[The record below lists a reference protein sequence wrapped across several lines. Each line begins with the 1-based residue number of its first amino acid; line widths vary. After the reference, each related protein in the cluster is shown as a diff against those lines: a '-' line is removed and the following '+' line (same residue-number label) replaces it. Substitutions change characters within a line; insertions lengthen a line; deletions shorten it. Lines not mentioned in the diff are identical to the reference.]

1 MKIHHALLGKELD
14 GASKNCYNKY
24 SKYLLLTSGKEPLM
38 KHTFDESKIVFSFAA
53 ISDIHMCNDNTGRDK
68 AFFTNAL
75 TQIKEFG
82 GVDAILAVGDLIN
95 AGGYGGKFEQIRV
108 YKKVFESVFD
118 PKEMPMI
125 FAVGNHDVHWSA
137 ESKIYADK
145 LNDMLGPD
153 YFLKDV
159 DQDILA
165 TEGNRHCVVN
175 GYHIITLLPVTYT
188 EVSYTQTTKDW
199 LDKTLAEITSENP
212 NAYVIILTH
221 PMIYDTVYG
230 STLGREPG
238 STLKDMWVTSDLTD
252 ILSKYNQVIT
262 FGGHLHF
269 PLNDPRSIMQ
279 TAFTSVGC
287 GSVSYMAIE
296 DGGYENMASLT
307 TMKDKFEFSQGLIC
321 QIDENGNMRLN
332 RMDFYNKTTID
343 TPWEISR
350 PTADGAHLTAYG
362 KDRGYPENNAAPVLS
377 QNIKAVMGESN
388 EEGNRPVTVEFG
400 AAKDDTFAHHYTMEI
415 KKGGESVKTFKILS
429 DFYRVKTPSE
439 MKDTLSCD
447 LGVLAPDDYEVIL
460 TAYDPWSAASEPVA
474 YKFTVA

>member
-1 MKIHHALLGKELD
+1 MK
-14 GASKNCYNKY
+14 NK
-24 SKYLLLTSGKEPLM
+24 SSNE
-38 KHTFDESKIVFSFAA
+38 FNENKIVFSFAA
-53 ISDIHMCNDNTGRDK
+53 ISDIHMCNDNNGRDK

-95 AGGYGGKFEQIRV
+95 AGGYGGKFEQIYV
-108 YKKVFESVFD
+108 YKKVYENVFD

-145 LNDMLGPD
+145 LNEMLGPD

-159 DQDILA
+159 DTDILA
-165 TEGNRHCVVN
+165 SEGNRHCVVN

-188 EVSYTQTTKDW
+188 DVSYTQATKEW
-199 LDKTLAEITSENP
+199 LDKTLAQITAEQP
-212 NAYVIILTH
+212 DRYVIILTH

-238 STLKDMWVTSDLTD
+238 SSLKDMWVTSDLTD
-252 ILSKYNQVIT
+252 VLSKYNQVIT

-296 DGGYENMASLT
+296 DGNYENMASPT
-307 TMKDKFEFSQGLIC
+307 TMNDKYEFSQGLIC

-332 RMDFYNKTTID
+332 RMDFYNKTAID
-343 TPWEISR
+343 TPWEIAH
-350 PTADGAHLTAYG
+350 PTSDGSHLTAYG
-362 KDRGYPENNAAPVLS
+362 KDRGTPENNAAPVLS
-377 QNIKAVMGESN
+377 QNIKAVIN
-388 EEGNRPVTVEFG
+388 EADSEGNRNVIIAFG
-400 AAKDDTFAHHYTMEI
+400 AAKDDTFAHHYTMEL
-415 KKGGESVKTFKILS
+415 KKSGEAVKTFKILS
-429 DFYRVKTPSE
+429 DFYRVKTPAE
-439 MKDTLSCD
+439 MKDTLSCNIGI
-447 LGVLAPDDYEVIL
+447 LSPADYEVIL
-460 TAYDPWSAASEPVA
+460 TAYDSWGAASEPVS
-474 YKFTVA
+474 YQFTLI

>member
-1 MKIHHALLGKELD
+1 MKNL
-14 GASKNCYNKY
+14 NV
-24 SKYLLLTSGKEPLM
+24 
-38 KHTFDESKIVFSFAA
+38 FDESKIVFSFAA

-68 AFFTNAL
+68 DFFTNAL

-82 GVDAILAVGDLIN
+82 NVDAILAVGDLIN
-95 AGGYGGKFEQIRV
+95 AGGYGGKFEQMRV
-108 YKKVFESVFD
+108 YKKVYESVFN

-145 LNDMLGPD
+145 LNEFLGPD
-153 YFLKDV
+153 YFLNDV
-159 DQDILA
+159 DHNIRE

-188 EVSYTQTTKDW
+188 QVSYTQATKDW
-199 LDKTLAEITSENP
+199 LDQTLAQITTENP

-230 STLGREPG
+230 STLAREPG

-252 ILSKYNQVIT
+252 ILSKYNQVVT

-269 PLNDPRSIMQ
+269 PINDPRTIMQ
-279 TAFTSVGC
+279 TAFTSLGC

-296 DGGYENMASLT
+296 DGNYENMASVT
-307 TMKDKFEFSQGLIC
+307 TMNDKYEFSQGLIC
-321 QIDENGNMRLN
+321 QIDENGNMRIN

-343 TPWEISR
+343 TPWEISH
-350 PTADGAHLTAYG
+350 PTADGSHLTAYG
-362 KDRGYPENNAAPVLS
+362 KDRGFPENNSAPIIS
-377 QNIKAVMGESN
+377 KHIQAIMSDPDD
-388 EEGNRPVTVEFG
+388 EGNRNVVIEFG
-400 AAKDDTFAHHYTMEI
+400 AAKDDTFAHHYTMEF
-415 KKGGESVKTFKILS
+415 KKAGEPIKTFNILS

-439 MKDTLSCD
+439 MKATLTCNIGTLSP
-447 LGVLAPDDYEVIL
+447 ADYEVIL
-460 TAYDPWSAASEPVA
+460 TAYDSWGAASEPA
-474 YKFTVA
+474 SLKFTV

>member
-1 MKIHHALLGKELD
+1 MARSKIVIIEIRTH
-14 GASKNCYNKY
+14 
-24 SKYLLLTSGKEPLM
+24 LLLTSGKEPLM
-38 KHTFDESKIVFSFAA
+38 KNTFDESKIVFSFAA

-95 AGGYGGKFEQIRV
+95 AGGYGGKFEQIYV

-145 LNDMLGPD
+145 LNEMLGPD

-159 DQDILA
+159 DQNILA

-188 EVSYTQTTKDW
+188 EVSYTQATKDW
-199 LDKTLAEITSENP
+199 LDQTLAEITSENP

-230 STLGREPG
+230 STLGREQG

-332 RMDFYNKTTID
+332 RMDFYNKTTLD
-343 TPWEISR
+343 TPWEISH
-350 PTADGAHLTAYG
+350 PTADGSHLTAYG
-362 KDRGYPENNAAPVLS
+362 KDRGYPENNPAPVLS
-377 QNIKAVMGESN
+377 QNIKAIVGEPD
-388 EEGNRPVTVEFG
+388 EEGKRAVTVEFG
-400 AAKDDTFAHHYTMEI
+400 AAKDDTFAHHYTMALT
-415 KKGGESVKTFKILS
+415 KAGEAVKTFKILS
-429 DFYRVKTPSE
+429 DFYRVKTPAE

-447 LGVLAPDDYEVIL
+447 LGTLSPADYEIIL
-460 TAYDPWSAASEPVA
+460 TAYDSWGAASEPVSLT
-474 YKFTVA
+474 FMV

>member
-1 MKIHHALLGKELD
+1 MKNL
-14 GASKNCYNKY
+14 NV
-24 SKYLLLTSGKEPLM
+24 
-38 KHTFDESKIVFSFAA
+38 FDESKIVFSFAA

-68 AFFTNAL
+68 DFFTNAL

-82 GVDAILAVGDLIN
+82 NVDAILAVGDLIN
-95 AGGYGGKFEQIRV
+95 AGGYGGKFEQMRV
-108 YKKVFESVFD
+108 YKKVYESVFD

-145 LNDMLGPD
+145 LNEFLGPD
-153 YFLKDV
+153 YFLNDV
-159 DQDILA
+159 DHNIRE

-188 EVSYTQTTKDW
+188 QVSYTQATKDW
-199 LDKTLAEITSENP
+199 LDQTLAQITTENP

-230 STLGREPG
+230 STLAREPG

-252 ILSKYNQVIT
+252 ILSKYNQVVT

-269 PLNDPRSIMQ
+269 PINDPRTIMQ
-279 TAFTSVGC
+279 TAFTSLGC

-296 DGGYENMASLT
+296 DGNYENMASVT
-307 TMKDKFEFSQGLIC
+307 TMNDKYEFSQGLIC
-321 QIDENGNMRLN
+321 QIDENGNMRIN

-343 TPWEISR
+343 TPWEISH
-350 PTADGAHLTAYG
+350 PTADGSHLTAYG
-362 KDRGYPENNAAPVLS
+362 KDRGFPENNSAPIIS
-377 QNIKAVMGESN
+377 KHIQAIMSDPDD
-388 EEGNRPVTVEFG
+388 EGNRNVVIEFG
-400 AAKDDTFAHHYTMEI
+400 AAKDDTFAHHYTMEF
-415 KKGGESVKTFKILS
+415 KKAGEPIKTFNILS

-439 MKDTLSCD
+439 MKDSLTCNIGALSP
-447 LGVLAPDDYEVIL
+447 ADYEVVL
-460 TAYDPWSAASEPVA
+460 TAYDSWGAASEPA
-474 YKFTVA
+474 SLKFTV

>member
-1 MKIHHALLGKELD
+1 MLV
-14 GASKNCYNKY
+14 
-24 SKYLLLTSGKEPLM
+24 TSGKESLM
-38 KHTFDESKIVFSFAA
+38 KNIFDASKIVFSFAA
-53 ISDIHMCNDNTGRDK
+53 ISDIHMCNDNMGRDK

-75 TQIKEFG
+75 TQIKEFS

-95 AGGYGGKFEQIRV
+95 AGGYGGKFEQIYV
-108 YKKVFESVFD
+108 YKKVYESVFD
-118 PKEMPMI
+118 PREMPMI
-125 FAVGNHDVHWSA
+125 FAVGNHDVHWSP
-137 ESKIYADK
+137 ESKTDAAK
-145 LNDMLGPD
+145 LNEMLGTD

-159 DQDILA
+159 DPAILE

-188 EVSYTQTTKDW
+188 DVTYTQATKDW
-199 LDKTLAEITSENP
+199 LDKTLSEITTENP

-238 STLKDMWVTSDLTD
+238 STLKDMWVTSDLTN

-279 TAFTSVGC
+279 SAFTSVGC
-287 GSVSYMAIE
+287 GSVNYMAIE

-321 QIDENGNMRLN
+321 QIDENGNMRIN

-343 TPWEISR
+343 APWEISR
-350 PTADGAHLTAYG
+350 PTADGSHLTAYG

-377 QNIKAVMGESN
+377 QNIKAVTAEADEN
-388 EEGNRPVTVEFG
+388 GNRNVIIEFG
-400 AAKDDTFAHHYTMEI
+400 AATDDTFAHHYTMAL
-415 KKGGESVKTFKILS
+415 KKAGEPVKNFKILS
-429 DFYRVKTPSE
+429 DFYRVKTPAE
-439 MKDTLSCD
+439 MKKTLSCD
-447 LGVLAPDDYEVIL
+447 LGALSPADYEVIL
-460 TAYDPWSAASEPVA
+460 TAYDSWSAASKPVSL
-474 YKFTVA
+474 KFTV